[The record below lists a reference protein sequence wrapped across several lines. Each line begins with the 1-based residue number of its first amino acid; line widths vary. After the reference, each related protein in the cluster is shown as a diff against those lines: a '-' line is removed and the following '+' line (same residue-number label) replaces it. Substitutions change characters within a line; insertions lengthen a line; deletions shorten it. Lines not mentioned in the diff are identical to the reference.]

1 MRNKYQA
8 IKTCVKGRF
17 FMKKIICLILIVVMV
32 IGLVGCS
39 QADRVSHNISKEAD
53 RFNVTRRLA
62 VINAR
67 TDKPIFEIIGRF
79 SISNTAT
86 NELAVTVEVEQG
98 KYKKHYVYLNEWTIY
113 TVEDVSGAYVDN
125 YHYEVN
131 YLPEMI
137 MPVTITVKD

>member
-1 MRNKYQA
+1 
-8 IKTCVKGRF
+8 
-17 FMKKIICLILIVVMV
+17 MKKILGLILIVLMV
-32 IGLVGCS
+32 LILSACGS
-39 QADRVSHNISKEAD
+39 QADRVSYNISQEAD

-67 TDKPIFEIIGRF
+67 SDKPVFELIGNF
-79 SISNTAT
+79 SIKTDSYDQQL
-86 NELAVTVEVEQG
+86 EVTVEYEQG
-98 KYKKHYVYLNEWTIY
+98 KYKKHFVYLNEWTIY

-137 MPVTITVKD
+137 VPVTLTMKD